1 MKKMNHIIAL
11 LLCLALIL
19 CLCACGGKTA
29 ETPAPSAQTSEA
41 DTAEPGPSSAAGPET
56 LEEQEAPAETEPS
69 FVLDTAAYDAAAQ
82 AVRDEFIQVTLDGI
96 ENFDEEAHPELPWYT
111 AVLTRYDV
119 NSYFDGFYD
128 FDGNGVPEMMVA
140 LGNEYV
146 PEKTVIAV
154 YAFDGQSMRYL
165 CKECA
170 LGERSY
176 LSYKNGLFIVHG
188 SGGAASG
195 ILEIYRIAADGWN
208 TEVIDEISYEFT
220 DAEHV
225 TFTSRDGAISPE
237 QVENLGLMESLG
249 LDVEVEWVQFY
260 PEA

>member
-1 MKKMNHIIAL
+1 MKKMNKIFVL
-11 LLCLALIL
+11 LLCMALAF
-19 CLCACGGKTA
+19 CFCACGSGKPA
-29 ETPAPSAQTSEA
+29 EKPAEPAQTHEAAAAEPAPA
-41 DTAEPGPSSAAGPET
+41 AEPEDPAEA
-56 LEEQEAPAETEPS
+56 APAEAEPA
-69 FVLDTAAYDAAAQ
+69 FELDAAAYDAAAQ

-96 ENFDEEAHPELPWYT
+96 ENFNEEEHPELPWYT

-128 FDGNGVPEMMVA
+128 FDGNGVPEMLIG

-154 YAFDGQSMRYL
+154 YAFDGQTMRYL

-176 LSYKNGLFIVHG
+176 LSYKDGLFIVHG

-195 ILEIYRIAADGWN
+195 ILELYRIAADGWS
-208 TEVIDEISYEFT
+208 TDVIDEISYEFS

-225 TFTSRDGAISPE
+225 TFTSRDGVISPE
-237 QVENLGLMESLG
+237 QVENLGLMDSLG
-249 LDVEVEWVQFY
+249 LDVEVEWTQFY
-260 PEA
+260 PAA